1 MGSTFLLFWWSGGF
15 DSFSPTLQKALKFK
29 LYSHM
34 VGLWILVVT
43 IYWWIQDVIVST
55 DWWIFSQFQRLVIFE
70 ITVNTKTRVAPFQ
83 LRGIP
88 DLCFMFIL
96 KMRPENL
103 KGKVLC
109 MMILHEIQQKY
120 KGSINISNK
129 TCTIM
134 VISIIRLLLNAGCFV
149 ILTLLELQKNAW
161 KCNQYSK
168 KTHYCNINSD
178 IHKLS

>member
-1 MGSTFLLFWWSGGF
+1 MFQQIDGFLVSFKGLLF
-15 DSFSPTLQKALKFK
+15 LK
-29 LYSHM
+29 LLS
-34 VGLWILVVT
+34 IA
-43 IYWWIQDVIVST
+43 
-55 DWWIFSQFQRLVIFE
+55 
-70 ITVNTKTRVAPFQ
+70 KTRVAPFQ

-96 KMRPENL
+96 KMRPEKL

-149 ILTLLELQKNAW
+149 ILTLLELQKNA
-161 KCNQYSK
+161 
-168 KTHYCNINSD
+168 
-178 IHKLS
+178 